1 MNQPLRRPHSLCMGE
16 WDLGF
21 ICPKWRRI
29 LSGQYVA
36 KLLSCRSSYIW
47 LQYIVVKLSVLSF
60 APIVKPLRTRWVYER
75 ALSLALGDTNLL
87 VDNWLQ
93 TSSYPYGVSPIAI
106 VSQYEHITWMMYLIL
121 PGVRTQLSMVE
132 AKDDEAVMY
141 VNSNVGFGSLKIV
154 KGVDRLIYIQ

>member
-1 MNQPLRRPHSLCMGE
+1 
-16 WDLGF
+16 
-21 ICPKWRRI
+21 
-29 LSGQYVA
+29 
-36 KLLSCRSSYIW
+36 
-47 LQYIVVKLSVLSF
+47 
-60 APIVKPLRTRWVYER
+60 
-75 ALSLALGDTNLL
+75 
-87 VDNWLQ
+87 
-93 TSSYPYGVSPIAI
+93 